1 MYTKC
6 FFYSYV
12 KYFEIFQSINI
23 YSNLLCLVLTT
34 IIPNVGYILNI
45 KCTYY
50 HFKIKDS
57 NTVPD
62 MACHHSLNLAAITY
76 LGFQNCTPIYLLFL
90 PYLFSISVSFYS
102 VSSLFDTFQMLSLP
116 QALSL
121 KLCFTHSEVISLSS
135 VTKEPFI
142 CWDLTNLS
150 LV

>member
-50 HFKIKDS
+50 HFKIKIQTLS
-57 NTVPD
+57 QIWLVTIPLTWLQSLILASKTALLFIFSFYLTYSPSQSPFIVSPLSLILFKCWVCPRLFPWNSVSLIQRWS
-62 MACHHSLNLAAITY
+62 HSVQWLKNHLSAETW
-76 LGFQNCTPIYLLFL
+76 QIYL
-90 PYLFSISVSFYS
+90 
-102 VSSLFDTFQMLSLP
+102 
-116 QALSL
+116 
-121 KLCFTHSEVISLSS
+121 
-135 VTKEPFI
+135 
-142 CWDLTNLS
+142 
-150 LV
+150 